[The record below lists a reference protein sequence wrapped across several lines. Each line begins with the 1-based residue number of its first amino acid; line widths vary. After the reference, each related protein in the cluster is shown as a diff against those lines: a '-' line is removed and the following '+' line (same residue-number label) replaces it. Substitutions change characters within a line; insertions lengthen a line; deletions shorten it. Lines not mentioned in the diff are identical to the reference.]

1 MKINTGSRITWSVW
15 VLCVVLVTLAALL
28 DVLNTSD
35 EPPIL
40 GVISGLGFLTFPTVG
55 PLIASRRPGNAI
67 GWIFCAVGVFVA
79 ILLVA
84 EPYAIYALVTNPGS
98 LPGGVAVATA
108 LQWGLYAPP
117 VALTMVFLPLLFPDG
132 HLPSRRWRLVPW
144 LALAFV
150 AFAMVYNGLL
160 PGPIELGSSRVVENP
175 TGIEGAEGILDLI
188 GAAAGLCGLAAGIGA
203 VTSLILRFRRARKVE
218 RQQLKW
224 FTYGAALLVVFV
236 FAGDFFPSAQG
247 LVAVAFPLLPA
258 AAGIAI
264 LRHRLYDID
273 RIINKTIVYLLVTGS
288 SLAVYTGIVFV
299 ISTVAVGSS
308 DNLTVA
314 VATLVA
320 AAIFRPLLG
329 RVQEFVDRRFYR
341 RRYDAQ
347 LEIERFSERLRAE
360 TDLDALSRD
369 LVAVVDRTMQP
380 SHASMWLRP

>member
-1 MKINTGSRITWSVW
+1 MKTGTGSRLAWSIW
-15 VLCVVLVTLAALL
+15 ALCVALVALAVFL
-28 DVLNTSD
+28 DVLNTSN

-40 GVISGLGFLTFPTVG
+40 GVISALGFLSFPTVG
-55 PLIASRRPGNAI
+55 ALIASRRPGNVI
-67 GWIFCAVGVFVA
+67 GWIFCTVGVLIA
-79 ILLVA
+79 ILLFG
-84 EPYAIYALVTNPGS
+84 EQYAIYALVTNPGS
-98 LPGGVAVATA
+98 LPGGMAMATV

-117 VALTMVFLPLLFPDG
+117 VALTVVFLPLLFPDG
-132 HLPSRRWRLVPW
+132 RLPSRRWLPVPW
-144 LALAFV
+144 LGLAFV
-150 AFAMVYNGLL
+150 VFAMVYNGLL

-175 TGIEGAEGILDLI
+175 TGIDDAKGVLDVIEAL
-188 GAAAGLCGLAAGIGA
+188 AGLCGLGAGIGA
-203 VTSLILRFRRARKVE
+203 VTSIVLRFRRARGDE

-224 FTYGAALLVVFV
+224 FSYAATLLVVVV
-236 FAGDFFPSAQG
+236 FAGDFFPMAQG
-247 LVAVAFPLLPA
+247 LIAVAFPLLPA

-264 LRHRLYDID
+264 LRYRLYDID
-273 RIINKTIVYLLVTGS
+273 RIINKTIVYMLVTGS
-288 SLAVYTGIVFV
+288 SLAVYAGTVFV

-380 SHASMWLRP
+380 SHASVWLRP